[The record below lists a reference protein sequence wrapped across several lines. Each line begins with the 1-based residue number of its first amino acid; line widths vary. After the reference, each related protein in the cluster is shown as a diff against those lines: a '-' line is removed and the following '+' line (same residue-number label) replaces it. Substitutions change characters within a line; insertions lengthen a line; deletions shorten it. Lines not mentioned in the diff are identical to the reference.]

1 MVLSSVFLTGCTL
14 TRPKTGGLQALTT
27 GVPYSVFLNGQFLET
42 APFIQKTLT
51 AGDYNLKLEPTDT
64 NLASYETT
72 IHVRDKLL
80 TVITWKP
87 GAKPEQSGGVFYEM
101 AQLGD
106 KNKTEVNF
114 VTIPD
119 GAIVS
124 LSNRDK
130 QLAPVNLTD
139 LSPGEHE
146 YEVTL
151 PSYETQKNTLHV
163 VAGHRITVTV
173 KLAKIGSWPETG
185 QATPSTTSP
194 MPATGTITP
203 TVRVATPT
211 PTLPP
216 SATQSAR
223 TRQLLTPS
231 GASSASTTASSVL
244 ILKTGLIVSGIEV
257 LRVRQ
262 EPTQQ
267 STEVGQV
274 VVGKTYPYTGDQ
286 KDGWLKIN
294 FDNKTGWV
302 SGTYTQLK

>member
-1 MVLSSVFLTGCTL
+1 MLSSIFLAGCTW
-14 TRPKTGGLQALTT
+14 TRTQTGGLQAITA

-42 APFIQKTLT
+42 APFIQKTLS
-51 AGDYNLKLEPTDT
+51 AGEYDLKIEPTDT

-72 IHVRDKLL
+72 IHVRDGLL

-101 AQLGD
+101 EKLSD
-106 KNKTEVNF
+106 KNKTEVTF
-114 VTIPD
+114 VSIPD
-119 GAIVS
+119 GAIIS
-124 LSNRDK
+124 LPNRDK
-130 QLAPVNLTD
+130 QFAPLSLTD

-151 PSYETQKNTLHV
+151 PSYETQKNTLNI
-163 VAGHRITVTV
+163 VAGHKITVTV
-173 KLAKIGSWPETG
+173 KLAKIDQLPEGSRT
-185 QATPSTTSP
+185 TPSPVSP
-194 MPATGTITP
+194 TP
-203 TVRVATPT
+203 TIRTATPT

-223 TRQLLTPS
+223 TRQLLTPDATGS
-231 GASSASTTASSVL
+231 GTPTTGNVL
-244 ILKTGLIVSGIEV
+244 ILKTGLVVNGVEV

-262 EPTQQ
+262 EPSQK

-274 VVGKTYPYTGDQ
+274 QVGKTYRYTGEQ